1 MFSSLFI
8 GGSCGNK
15 PISSRIVGG
24 IQAQKG
30 EWPWQALLA
39 SPGGAQFCGGSLI
52 ADKWVL
58 TASHCLE
65 GSSASQIVVRFV
77 THKFYFLVFSL
88 LCDLV

>member
-24 IQAQKG
+24 SQAQKD

-39 SPGGAQFCGGSLI
+39 VPGGASSGSLI
-52 ADKWVL
+52 AEKWVL

-88 LCDLV
+88 